1 MEFIIKEGSSN
12 DIEKVIE
19 VCKIIY
25 ENLEHKEWDSIDLM
39 EPDKLLKKARR

>member
-1 MEFIIKEGSSN
+1 MNFIIEEGNSN

-25 ENLEHKEWDSIDLM
+25 ENLEYKDWYSIDLM
-39 EPDKLLKKARR
+39 EYNKILKK